1 MKKKFLLNNILIILI
16 TLILVTSAKTFATTT
31 PLWRTILNNLRNEW
45 RTDDEIREKIEN
57 LWYDASD
64 YLWKKETNNNTT
76 NTKLKT
82 TETWRKIINNL
93 REKWRT
99 DKEIREKIEDLW
111 YDANWYFWDNKS
123 QSNNLTIKASNK
135 SPETNERIKLIIN
148 IDEKYTWKV
157 YFPKIQ
163 YYNTSSEKRINIDIS
178 SDRYISNY
186 WDELSSGYIKFS
198 SSDKWNITISK
209 FIKFAKSGK
218 YRIYAEDKD
227 WNEEYVQITVNA
239 SDEEKD
245 KNSEDTK
252 LEISTNTT
260 NLSTREPIDINIKTD
275 DYVGKLSLYA
285 KYREL
290 TSNYRITLNNTSSE
304 YFWNYSDEWEDW
316 YYKMTS
322 SDKGKIT
329 LSDLVAFRK
338 TWTYRIYIEDNDW
351 YTNFV
356 QIYVNSNDNTTS
368 DNTSFTIN
376 KDSKNSNEDDDIQ
389 KLLNELLNTWN
400 NTTTQNNVE
409 RNKDNIKSSDEEI
422 YISRSC
428 KQYRI
433 QYNQSLWVYTSPNLK
448 KTEYFISKEYLKR
461 YIDSK
466 NPQKENCPQ
475 NSWWITTSYRDKSE
489 SSNNYIAPNWK
500 VYFISQQNWYFTS
513 DELNTKKNFNSIS
526 ALKYFIRDHNPLI
539 WMTSI

>member
-45 RTDDEIREKIEN
+45 RTDDEIREKIED

-64 YLWKKETNNNTT
+64 YLWNKETNKNTS

-111 YDANWYFWDNKS
+111 YDASWYFWDKKT
-123 QSNNLTIKASNK
+123 QSNNLKIKTSNK
-135 SPETNERIKLIIN
+135 NPETNERIKLIIDIN
-148 IDEKYTWKV
+148 QKYTWKV
-157 YFPKIQ
+157 YFPKIG

-186 WDELSSGYIKFS
+186 WDELNSGYIKFS

-227 WNEEYVQITVNA
+227 WNEEYVQITVNS

-245 KNSEDTK
+245 KNFEDTK
-252 LEISTNTT
+252 LEVSTNTT

-275 DYVGKLSLYA
+275 NYVGKLSIYA

-338 TWTYRIYIEDNDW
+338 TWTYRIYVEDNDW

-500 VYFISQQNWYFTS
+500 VYFISQQKWYFTS